1 MTRRRQRVLDIG
13 AVLLGVAIALMA
25 SAEALDVARQP
36 DAYVVG
42 GLILALLGCAG
53 LWWRRTWPV
62 GVALCLL
69 PLATVTEAVGGAVMV
84 AVFTVATRRGWRV
97 TAVMVALHFLAS
109 ALLSLGAWLWA
120 DPSVS
125 LAMYNVSSLT
135 LLIIAALWGT
145 IVRTRR
151 ELVESLRER
160 ARRAEEEA
168 ALRAEHFRSQERERL
183 AREMHDVLAHRISML
198 SVHAGALEI
207 RPDMGPDDVAT
218 AAGAI
223 RVSARSA
230 LEDLR
235 QILGVLR
242 SGDESTDARPQPDL
256 DQLETLVTES
266 VAAGDQVQVDDR
278 RPSVPE
284 LSRSAS
290 RTAYRVIQESLTN
303 ARKHAP
309 GATAHVRLERTAQQ
323 ELHVSVHNA
332 MTPPAADPAPG
343 ARAGLVGLT
352 ERLNLAGGRLEHGL
366 HQTDAELPT
375 FCVDAWIPW
384 PA

>member
-13 AVLLGVAIALMA
+13 AVLLALVIALLA

-36 DAYVVG
+36 DAYVVAG
-42 GLILALLGCAG
+42 LALAVLSCGA

-62 GVALCLL
+62 GIALSLL
-69 PLATVTEAVGGAVMV
+69 PLAVVTEAVGGAVLV
-84 AVFTVATRRGWRV
+84 AVFTVAARRGWRV
-97 TAVMVALHFLAS
+97 TAVMVTLHFVAGV
-109 ALLSLGAWLWA
+109 LLSLGVWLWA
-120 DPSVS
+120 DPGVN
-125 LAMYNVSSLT
+125 LAVFNVSSLT
-135 LLIIAALWGT
+135 LLVIAALWGT
-145 IVRTRR
+145 ILRTRR

-160 ARRAEEEA
+160 AVRAEEEA
-168 ALRAEHFRSQERERL
+168 ALRAEHFRSQERERI

-207 RPDMGPDDVAT
+207 RPDMPVDDVAT

-230 LEDLR
+230 LDDLR

-242 SGDESTDARPQPDL
+242 SGDEPTDARPQPDL
-256 DQLETLVTES
+256 DQLEALVTES
-266 VAAGDQVQVDDR
+266 VAAGDHVQVDDR
-278 RPSVPE
+278 RPSAPE

-290 RTAYRVIQESLTN
+290 RTAYRVVQESLTN

-309 GATAHVRLERTAQQ
+309 GATAHVLLERTDQD

-366 HQTDAELPT
+366 HRTDGELPT

-384 PA
+384 PS